1 VSGRTGFR
9 AAAFALAVGLN
20 IWTGIRL
27 LHGHPFLAVFSWLAS
42 LGLLVAASSGEDPL
56 AEHRMPSAK
65 RERLARAALICLPAL
80 VRLALSQPDRIHGD
94 DILTAYF
101 SATYDLRHADFFAPV
116 PADPGD
122 WVSQFPAPFFVLQKL
137 FFAAFGESLLTI
149 KLSILPYVVVT
160 AGFLFAIAR
169 DLVDER
175 AAALAV
181 VVYAFFG
188 PSLYLET
195 LGLHFVSSTVAFLAF
210 FHFAMRELRSGRRR
224 DALIAGLLAGSC
236 YLFYLSSFLALPLAA
251 LFFFVRGGAL
261 REHHVAGNLLLF
273 VVGVA
278 AVLSPFLADAAR
290 HQSGY
295 LRRVEQV
302 ALLGG
307 EWSVYRP
314 GGAGAA
320 VPAQRAV
327 SQSLGLSLRSLYTP
341 GIGGHG
347 GYDFGKQALLEPLA
361 LGLAVL
367 GALRAIILARRQREW
382 WLVLITIA
390 LAFLMGMVL
399 TIPPPAFHRFCIAF
413 PFLALLISL
422 PLHAAIDASVA
433 SRSLRHAGTALL
445 LVGLVVT
452 QHLYFLRAALPET
465 DPAALRLARFV
476 DALFPGRRLYVAA
489 YPSYA
494 FEKIYRFA
502 SQSPR
507 RRVTSEYHATLLPT
521 LDANRKYV
529 YVVTLPET
537 FDAQFASRD
546 PRGRI
551 IRFAPEYSL
560 FVN

>member
-1 VSGRTGFR
+1 VIDRTSVR
-9 AAAFALAVGLN
+9 AAALVLALGLN
-20 IWTGIRL
+20 VWTGLRL
-27 LHGHPFLAVFSWLAS
+27 FYGRPFLAVVSWLAS
-42 LGLLVAASSGEDPL
+42 LALLVLASSG
-56 AEHRMPSAK
+56 K
-65 RERLARAALICLPAL
+65 RVSSEPGTPWTKRQWLTRAALICLPAL
-80 VRLALSQPDRIHGD
+80 VRLALFRLDRIHGD

-195 LGLHFVSSTVAFLAF
+195 LGLHFVSSTAAFLAF
-210 FHFAMRELRSGRRR
+210 FHFAIRELRSGHRR

-251 LFFFVRGGAL
+251 LFFYVRGGAL

-290 HQSGY
+290 HHGGY

-307 EWSVYRP
+307 EWSPYRP
-314 GGAGAA
+314 GGAGGV
-320 VPAQRAV
+320 VPAPRVV
-327 SQSLGLSLRSLYTP
+327 SQSLRLSLRSLYTP

-361 LGLAVL
+361 LALAML
-367 GALRAIILARRQREW
+367 GALRAITLARRCSEW

-390 LAFLMGMVL
+390 LAFLMGVVL
-399 TIPPPAFHRFCIAF
+399 TIPPPAFHRLSIAF
-413 PFLALLISL
+413 PFVALLISL
-422 PLHAAIDASVA
+422 PLHAVINASVA
-433 SRSLRHAGTALL
+433 SRALRHAGAALL
-445 LVGLVVT
+445 LAGLVLT
-452 QHLYFLRAALPET
+452 QHLYFLRAALAEN
-465 DPAALRLARFV
+465 DPVALRLARFI
-476 DALFPGRRLYVAA
+476 DTQFPGRRLYVAA

-502 SQSPR
+502 TQPPP
-507 RRVTSEYHATLLPT
+507 RRVTSDTHGTLLPR
-521 LDANRKYV
+521 LDVNRKYV
-529 YVVTLPET
+529 YVVTLPDA